1 MLNVLI
7 ISNLLTV
14 MTVTVKDLIK
24 TRVKAIFFRN
34 SIIEC
39 TSRVNSRKNINK

>member
-7 ISNLLTV
+7 ISNLLTT

-34 SIIEC
+34 SIIER
-39 TSRVNSRKNINK
+39 TSVVNSRKNINK